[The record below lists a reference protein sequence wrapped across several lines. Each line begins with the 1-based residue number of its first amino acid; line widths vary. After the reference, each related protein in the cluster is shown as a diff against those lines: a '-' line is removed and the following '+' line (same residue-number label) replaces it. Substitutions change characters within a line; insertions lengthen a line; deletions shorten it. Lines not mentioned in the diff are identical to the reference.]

1 MPILYVTL
9 VAIFLGSVI
18 GNLSPRL
25 WPDNPLALTIAC
37 IVALFIQG
45 LFTLRLRGSAAAA
58 PAAASA
64 SAVTRSAS
72 AAPATP
78 APRRAESPAA
88 AASTTV
94 RADTADNATT
104 EEGKVKWFNRSK
116 SYGFI
121 VRPNGEEIFV
131 HQRSIRRSARGGDDR
146 QRPVLRDGQMVRYT
160 LGNSDKGLQA
170 ENVQPLD

>member
-1 MPILYVTL
+1 MPTLYIAL

-18 GNLSPRL
+18 GNLTPRL

-45 LFTLRLRGSAAAA
+45 LVALRLRGSA
-58 PAAASA
+58 PAAMAATTSA
-64 SAVTRSAS
+64 GTVTRSPG
-72 AAPATP
+72 AA
-78 APRRAESPAA
+78 APRRAESADRPAGTSSRTNAPDGA
-88 AASTTV
+88 A
-94 RADTADNATT
+94 T

-131 HQRSIRRSARGGDDR
+131 HQRSIRRSAHSGDDR

-160 LGNSDKGLQA
+160 LGNSEKGLQA